1 MAKASPKANS
11 DIMELKSYSY
21 GEEHNSCIGKGEEI
35 IGKINTI
42 HDKYIIHVFH
52 GECETTEKS

>member
-1 MAKASPKANS
+1 MAKASHKANS

-21 GEEHNSCIGKGEEI
+21 GEEHNSCIGKSEEI

-42 HDKYIIHVFH
+42 YYKYHIS
-52 GECETTEKS
+52 CLSWRM